1 MIPWNMG
8 SRNMHGFSTSSMPGA
23 PMYVYDE
30 PPLRIAF
37 IRNRTSVK
45 RLPTIDVK
53 HPPIVENVKV
63 TA

>member
-1 MIPWNMG
+1 
-8 SRNMHGFSTSSMPGA
+8 MHGFSTSSMPGA